1 MKKSKFLKKSLAML
15 LALMLVVAMI
25 PLSASAA
32 LPEDLTLI
40 YVDGNTVTLADAEV
54 DVQEG
59 TEFVNIKLNQSLGA
73 DWELRVL
80 PVSSSELNYLVVDEK
95 SKDVYFDKYM
105 NADNEIKLQLF
116 HKNGTAW
123 EGKTEYTV
131 TVNEVSLSTTTN
143 VAYVENVK
151 GVYSATVDEVNK
163 VVNVVL
169 ARDDDQAGLGAQMK
183 VKGKDNAS
191 VNGNK
196 ADATVVVDADNGD
209 TFTVTSQSG
218 NNKAT
223 YKVVATYLDAL
234 NSFSVTGTDGVK
246 YDGEIADTN
255 DDDIPDTITVNLP
268 ESAICDSYG
277 EIITSPKLAVSYAA
291 EGNVTS
297 NVTVK
302 IPSLVNTAVKGD
314 GSVSV
319 AFTDLGKGE
328 INADSTVVVDRLGG
342 AVQTYK
348 LKVQLEKSNNT
359 DITYAK
365 VNSTLADVD
374 TDAATIKAEV
384 PNADQ
389 IGTKA
394 ATVELKTAASVQSV
408 TIEGVTPK
416 AAIANGVATWTF
428 TNVKL
433 DKSKIVDVVAE
444 DGTKKQYTLSASTV
458 SNTTDASIS
467 AIWIKDGNG
476 NTYKADVTA
485 SEDDVAVKVPYMTT
499 NVDDWTI
506 FVTPAS
512 YTYVTYNGNNQLVN
526 GETTLADVKGASL
539 GKINADG
546 SWTISVTANNKN
558 TATIKKNYTL
568 TISLEDAKTGN
579 TLADLDF
586 SATAQSS
593 DKLIYRNIEKDVN
606 TFDAQIS
613 TKTNSSQNVGNLNL
627 SVPVS
632 LTNANDLGL
641 TYANVVTEFAT
652 NNGGVA
658 YFVTSSNAGGYHVT
672 DLAAITKTVADDI
685 TGTELKD
692 GDQILVLP
700 EKYARAYEN
709 GTNAGNGGWISTSEA
724 AFGTLYTVDIEV
736 GKASALSE
744 LKTFKVGDTT
754 LTIEGNEITG
764 TLPFSATVET
774 EKDLSKATFVE
785 FTLSDYARMFSNDTY
800 NVGFFSNGDI
810 EGDGVVN
817 PIDADNNSTYNNDGN
832 YKGYNNY
839 KFVFVRNADHTVSVH
854 YASTTAPSA
863 EIEDIVVKAEDRLT
877 GDNSSKT
884 YTFNLKWAAPCED
897 ADITSFKLGG
907 YTGVINNDA
916 NDGRTI
922 KVQVPYGTDVTGLV
936 AEFTTSTGA
945 TVKMGSTTGMD
956 FESGVTSANY
966 TNPVKLYI
974 TSEDGDTTRMYT
986 VTVEEGISFSDVN
999 EGDWYYDNVMDAAE
1013 NGYVNGMGDGTFA
1026 PKKATTRAEFA
1037 AMIANAMGYEADPNV
1052 ESMFPDVAD
1061 DFWGKAAINYC
1072 AQNGIISGYDDG
1084 TFQPNKAITRQEAAA
1099 ILNNAFELAEKT
1111 GISSDKFADD
1121 SKIAGWA
1128 KDHVYAAKAAG
1139 LMKGDAGTGAFR
1151 PTDTIIRAEAASI
1164 LMNANRE
1171 GLIK

>member
-32 LPEDLTLI
+32 LPEDLKLI

-54 DVQEG
+54 DVKEG

-73 DWELRVL
+73 DWELRVM
-80 PVSSSELNYLVVDEK
+80 PVSSSELNYIVVDADGET
-95 SKDVYFDKYM
+95 VALDKYM
-105 NADNEIKLQLF
+105 NADNEIALKLV

-123 EGKTEYTV
+123 EDKGEYTI
-131 TVNEVSLSTTTN
+131 TVNEVEANTTTN
-143 VAYVENVK
+143 VEFVENVK
-151 GVYSATVDEVNK
+151 GVYSADVDEVNK

-169 ARDDDQAGLGAQMK
+169 ARDDNQDGLNAEMLMK
-183 VKGKDNAS
+183 PLDNATITG
-191 VNGNK
+191 GN
-196 ADATVVVDADNGD
+196 TVGADNGD
-209 TFTVTSQSG
+209 TFTVTSESKG
-218 NNKAT
+218 NVAT

-246 YDGEIADTN
+246 YDGEIADTD

-277 EIITSPKLAVSYAA
+277 ETITSPKLAVSYAA

-319 AFTDLGKGE
+319 VFTDLGKGE

-365 VNSTLADVD
+365 VNNTLADVD

-384 PNADQ
+384 PSVDN
-389 IGTKA
+389 IGA
-394 ATVELKTAASVQSV
+394 ATVVLKTAASVQSV
-408 TIEGVTPK
+408 TIENVTPSGKNKVTADGVT
-416 AAIANGVATWTF
+416 TWTF
-428 TNVKL
+428 TNVNL
-433 DKSKIVDVVAE
+433 SKSKIVDVVAE

-467 AIWIKDGNG
+467 AIWIKDGSG

-512 YTYVTYNGNNQLVN
+512 YTYVTYDGANQLVN
-526 GETTLADVKGASL
+526 GETTLKQVNGGDSL
-539 GKINADG
+539 GKITDPDKDT
-546 SWTISVTANNKN
+546 WKISVTANNKN

-586 SATAQSS
+586 SATAQTS

-613 TKTNSSQNVGNLNL
+613 TKTDSSQNVGNLNL

-632 LTNANDLGL
+632 LTNKNDLGL

-658 YFVTSSNAGGYHVT
+658 YVATTRSGGYTLT

-685 TGTELKD
+685 TGTELED
-692 GDQILVLP
+692 GNQILVLP

-709 GTNAGNGGWISTSEA
+709 STNAGKGKYVITSEA
-724 AFGTLYTVDIEV
+724 ALGTLYTVNIEV
-736 GKASALSE
+736 DKASALSE

-764 TLPFSATVET
+764 TLPFSACVDKKE
-774 EKDLSKATFVE
+774 DLSKATFVE
-785 FTLSDYARMFSNDTY
+785 FTLSDYARMFSNDTH

-817 PIDADNNSTYNNDGN
+817 PIDADHNSTYNNDGN

-854 YASTTAPSA
+854 YANTTTPSA
-863 EIEDIVVKAEDRLT
+863 EIKDIVVKAEDRLT

-884 YTFNLKWAAPCED
+884 YKFNLKWAAPCED

-1037 AMIANAMGYEADPNV
+1037 AMIANAMGYEANPDV
-1052 ESMFPDVAD
+1052 KSMFPDVAD
-1061 DFWGKAAINYC
+1061 DFWGVAAINFC

>member
-40 YVDGNTVTLADAEV
+40 YVDGNTVTLADAKV
-54 DVQEG
+54 DVTKG
-59 TEFVNIKLNQSLGA
+59 DPSVDIKLNQSLGA
-73 DWELRVL
+73 DWELRVM
-80 PVSSSELNYLVVDEK
+80 PVSSSELNYIVVDADGET
-95 SKDVYFDKYM
+95 VALDKYM
-105 NADNEIKLQLF
+105 NADNEIALKLV

-123 EGKTEYTV
+123 EDKGEYTI
-131 TVNEVSLSTTTN
+131 TVNEVEANTTTN
-143 VAYVENVK
+143 VEFVENVK
-151 GVYSATVDEVNK
+151 GVYSADVDEVNK

-169 ARDDDQAGLGAQMK
+169 ARDDDQPALDAKMLMK
-183 VKGKDNAS
+183 PLDNATITG
-191 VNGNK
+191 GN
-196 ADATVVVDADNGD
+196 TVGADNGD
-209 TFTVTSQSG
+209 TFTVTSESKG
-218 NNKAT
+218 NVAT

-586 SATAQSS
+586 TATAQTS

-627 SVPVS
+627 AVPVS
-632 LTNANDLGL
+632 LNGTDDLGVS
-641 TYANVVTEFAT
+641 YYNVVTEFAT

-658 YFVTSSNAGGYHVT
+658 YVVTESNGGGYHIA
-672 DLAAITKTVADDI
+672 DLTAITKTDADDVNGTKLIDAEGKMDAYGHYAAI
-685 TGTELKD
+685 TD
-692 GDQILVLP
+692 GKYFQILVLP

-709 GTNAGNGGWISTSEA
+709 GTNAGNGGWVSTSEA

-764 TLPFSATVET
+764 TLPFSACVDKKE
-774 EKDLSKATFVE
+774 DLSKATFVE

-863 EIEDIVVKAEDRLT
+863 EIKDIVVKAEDRLT

-945 TVKMGSTTGMD
+945 TVKMGSMD

-1037 AMIANAMGYEADPNV
+1037 AMIANAMGYEANPDV
-1052 ESMFPDVAD
+1052 KSMFPDVAD
-1061 DFWGKAAINYC
+1061 DFWGVAAINFC

-1099 ILNNAFELAEKT
+1099 ILNNAF
-1111 GISSDKFADD
+1111 F
-1121 SKIAGWA
+1121 
-1128 KDHVYAAKAAG
+1128 
-1139 LMKGDAGTGAFR
+1139 
-1151 PTDTIIRAEAASI
+1151 
-1164 LMNANRE
+1164 
-1171 GLIK
+1171 